1 MMRILNVMSSGPDSY
16 RDETGVPCKQ
26 MHSGFRYMGLK
37 PHITLLL
44 SLAFLM
50 VFSFHTSTLYA
61 QRIQIQVDAS
71 FDTTAIKIGEQLH
84 LNVEVLFPSDAKVA
98 FPQFGDSIGKIEVV
112 DRSKL
117 DTLRSEDG
125 KSTTYKQ
132 SLTITA
138 FDPGNYILQP
148 FYFYYQLAKSKTI
161 DSIATNTLYLQV
173 QTIPVDTNKVIKDI
187 KAPLEVPYT
196 LEEFL
201 PHIII
206 GLIVLAIILI
216 IVWYIKKKNK
226 QKVPLVILPPPRP
239 AHEIALEALHKTE
252 AQKLWQDGHYKQYQS
267 EVSDTIRMYIE
278 NRFSIPALE
287 LTTDETLKHLKR
299 NLVTAEAYEKLKYLL
314 QLADMVK
321 FAKAIPLGSENEM
334 VMEYAYHFIQLSK
347 PATIS
352 DFDTI
357 EKKEDKK

>member
-1 MMRILNVMSSGPDSY
+1 MKILNLISG
-16 RDETGVPCKQ
+16 
-26 MHSGFRYMGLK
+26 
-37 PHITLLL
+37 
-44 SLAFLM
+44 AFLFL
-50 VFSFHTSTLYA
+50 FSIHTSQIYA

-98 FPQFGDSIGKIEVV
+98 FPQFGDSIGKIEIV
-112 DRSKL
+112 DRTKL
-117 DTLRSEDG
+117 DTLKSEDG
-125 KSTTYKQ
+125 KSATYKQ

-138 FDPGNYILQP
+138 FDPGNYMLQP
-148 FYFYYQLAKSKTI
+148 FYFYYQLATSKTI

-173 QTIPVDTNKVIKDI
+173 QTIAVDTNKVIKDI
-187 KAPLEVPYT
+187 KAPLDVPYT

-201 PHIII
+201 PYIIM
-206 GLIVLAIILI
+206 GLIALAIILI
-216 IVWYIKKKNK
+216 ILWYIKKKNR
-226 QKVPLVILPPPRP
+226 QKLPVIIQPPPRP

-299 NLVTAEAYEKLKYLL
+299 NLITAEAHEKLKYML

-334 VMEYAYHFIQLSK
+334 VMEYAYQFIALTK

-352 DFDTI
+352 DFENI
-357 EKKEDKK
+357 EKGEDKK

>member
-1 MMRILNVMSSGPDSY
+1 MKILN
-16 RDETGVPCKQ
+16 
-26 MHSGFRYMGLK
+26 FIL
-37 PHITLLL
+37 I
-44 SLAFLM
+44 AFL
-50 VFSFHTSTLYA
+50 FSIHTSHLYA

-71 FDTTAIKIGEQLH
+71 FDTTAIKIGDQLH

-98 FPQFGDSIGKIEVV
+98 FPQFGDSIGKIEIV
-112 DRSKL
+112 DRTKL
-117 DTLRSEDG
+117 DTLKSEDG

-138 FDPGNYILQP
+138 FDPGNYMLQP
-148 FYFYYQLAKSKTI
+148 FYFYYQLATSKTI
-161 DSIATNTLYLQV
+161 DSIATSTLYLQV
-173 QTIPVDTNKVIKDI
+173 QTIAVDTNKVIKDI
-187 KAPLEVPYT
+187 KAPLDVPYT

-201 PHIII
+201 PYLIM
-206 GLIVLAIILI
+206 GLIALAIILI
-216 IVWYIKKKNK
+216 ILWYIKKKNR
-226 QKVPLVILPPPRP
+226 QKLPVVVLPPPRP

-299 NLVTAEAYEKLKYLL
+299 NLITAEAHEKLKYML

-334 VMEYAYHFIQLSK
+334 VMEYAYQFIALTK

-352 DFDTI
+352 DFETI
-357 EKKEDKK
+357 EKGEDKK